1 MNAFA
6 GTGTLVRLAI
16 RRDRILMPVWIV
28 VFAAL
33 AASSAAA
40 TVGVYPTVQSRV
52 AAAEAANA
60 APSIV
65 ALYGPVFDPTSLG
78 GIALLKMNAFG
89 ALLVGILMIVFV
101 VRHTRAEE
109 EQGRLELM
117 SAGVVGRFAPLT
129 AALLVA
135 LGSSVLLGAATAA
148 GLIGAGL
155 PVGGSLTFGLMWA
168 TAGGTFS
175 AVAAVAAQLTESARA
190 GTGLSLV
197 VLGLSYVFRAMGD
210 TAGDAGPAWLSWVSP
225 IGWAQQIRPFG
236 GDRVWVAA
244 ISVVFVLLATGFAF
258 ALVQRRDI
266 GAGLVRPRPGRAQA
280 SPLLGTP
287 FGLAW
292 RLQRGTL
299 LAWSAAYL
307 LLGAVFGNLAS
318 SVGDFV
324 DTSQAREVITRL
336 GGVKGLTDAFLS
348 TEFGM
353 MGVITAAYGIQAALR
368 LRSEETALCAEPVLA
383 TGVSRPRWVASHLL
397 VALAGATA
405 LMALAGSV
413 AGLAYGAQTGDVPA
427 ELGRMLPAAL
437 VQLPA
442 AWVLTGVAM
451 LLFGVAPRWVAVAW
465 VALVASLVI
474 GELGSLLSLRQTVL
488 NLSPFTHVPRMPGAD
503 FALAPVLWLVAVAA
517 GLISLGIVAFRR
529 RDVPA

>member
-1 MNAFA
+1 MNAFG

-16 RRDRILMPVWIV
+16 RRDRVLMPVWII

-60 APSIV
+60 TPSIV

-89 ALLVGILMIVFV
+89 ALLVAILMIVFM

-117 SAGVVGRFAPLT
+117 SAGVVGRFAPLS
-129 AALLVA
+129 AALVVA

-155 PVGGSLTFGLMWA
+155 PTGGSLTFGLMWA
-168 TAGGTFS
+168 TAGVTFS

-190 GTGLSLV
+190 ATGLSLV
-197 VLGLSYVFRAMGD
+197 VLGLSYLFRAMGD
-210 TAGDAGPAWLSWVSP
+210 TAGDGGPAWLSWVSP

-244 ISVVFVLLATGFAF
+244 VSVVFVLVATASAF

-280 SPLLGTP
+280 SPLLDNP
-287 FGLAW
+287 LGLAW
-292 RLQRGTL
+292 RLQRATL

-307 LLGAVFGNLAS
+307 VLGSVFGNLAVN
-318 SVGDFV
+318 VGNFAD
-324 DTSQAREVITRL
+324 SPQARELITRL
-336 GGVKGLTDAFLS
+336 GGVQGLTDAFLS

-353 MGVITAAYGIQAALR
+353 VGVITAAYGIQAALR
-368 LRSEETALCAEPVLA
+368 LRSEEISLRAEPILA
-383 TGVSRPRWVASHLL
+383 TAVSRPRWAASHLL
-397 VALAGATA
+397 VALLGTAWLMVLAGAA
-405 LMALAGSV
+405 
-413 AGLAYGAQTGDVPA
+413 AGLSYGAQAGDVA
-427 ELGRMLPAAL
+427 GKLGQLMSAAL

-451 LLFGVAPRWVAVAW
+451 LLFGVAPRWVVGAW
-465 VALVASLVI
+465 VALVAFLVV
-474 GELGSLLSLRQTVL
+474 GEFGSLLGLSQAVM
-488 NLSPFTHVPRMPGAD
+488 NVSPFTHVPRMPGAD
-503 FALAPVLWLVAVAA
+503 FALAPVLWLLAVAA
-517 GLISLGIVAFRR
+517 GLIALGIAAFRR